1 MDEHL
6 EDGARLLVDETGDA
20 LHTSTASETGGG
32 CGGLGEA
39 MPWISLPFL
48 ISLRM
53 ISFQM
58 VMDKSRQELHPFLT
72 L

>member
-39 MPWISLPFL
+39 MPWISLPFVPPL
-48 ISLRM
+48 PSPRPESQKMEGGLA
-53 ISFQM
+53 S
-58 VMDKSRQELHPFLT
+58 T
-72 L
+72 LWT